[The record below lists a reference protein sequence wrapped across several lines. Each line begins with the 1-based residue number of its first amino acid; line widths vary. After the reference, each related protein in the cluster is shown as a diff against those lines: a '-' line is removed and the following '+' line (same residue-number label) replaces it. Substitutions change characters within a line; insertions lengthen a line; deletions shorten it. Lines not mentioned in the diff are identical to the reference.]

1 MEVPPMAIKKQYT
14 ASIPVQLT
22 PEWRERVQRVAD
34 DEQVNLSMAQVIRDC
49 ILAALPNFELQ
60 LGYIEVD
67 DLKGLMDEARE
78 EQQSKPRED
87 RSAGC
92 FGGPPL
98 PE

>member
-1 MEVPPMAIKKQYT
+1 MAIKKQYT

-34 DEQVNLSMAQVIRDC
+34 DERVNLSMAQVIRDC
-49 ILAALPNFELQ
+49 ILTALPNFELQ
-60 LGYIEVD
+60 LGYIEGD
-67 DLKGLMDEARE
+67 DLDDLVEQVRE
-78 EQQSKPRED
+78 EQAGTKKED

>member
-1 MEVPPMAIKKQYT
+1 MALKKQYT

-34 DEQVNLSMAQVIRDC
+34 DERVNLSMAQVIRDC

-60 LGYIEVD
+60 LGILEEDDIEDQV
-67 DLKGLMDEARE
+67 EHVRE
-78 EQQSKPRED
+78 EQARAQGKED